1 MTETITKQMTQKHK
15 TTSYII
21 CIVKKEGAWVKD
33 FKSVGVECQ
42 TQIGVGTNQKA
53 DKITL
58 VTLTEP
64 AQWIECA
71 FAPC

>member
-1 MTETITKQMTQKHK
+1 MTKKHK

-21 CIVKKEGAWVKD
+21 CIVKKKGAWVKD
-33 FKSVGVECQ
+33 FKSIGVECQ
-42 TQIGVGTNQKA
+42 KHGVGANQKA

>member
-53 DKITL
+53 DKIAL

-64 AQWIECA
+64 AQ
-71 FAPC
+71 